1 MQLSIR
7 CTRTRSPASPVVA
20 AIVAAVAVVV
30 VSKYRLVQ
38 PSSSDGGCFYKMK
51 FKEPLARILL
61 PLMQRVFTFDIYLI
75 E

>member
-1 MQLSIR
+1 MALFTR
-7 CTRTRSPASPVVA
+7 CTRIKSPVSP
-20 AIVAAVAVVV
+20 AVVV
-30 VSKYRLVQ
+30 IVATVVVDVESNYCFGQ
-38 PSSSDGGCFYKMK
+38 PPSFDGGCFYKMK